1 MTKFSFEQIK
11 EFLKKLRPLDIIIV
25 AIILVALAVGA
36 FTALG
41 KRMTSSEQIEATTK
55 VDIEVYFRGVV
66 VTSNNSPFEVGDETF
81 ITIRNVPYTK
91 LKITNVNY
99 DRKKV
104 ILPEGTSG
112 YQVVDDLTSP
122 FNYDFLVTV
131 EDEAKITKDGAVVGG
146 NKIKIGL
153 PVTLEGVD
161 YRLNGVVANISV
173 SKDAENAIA
182 GDKQDIE
189 KQVNKNQ
196 DVH

>member
-1 MTKFSFEQIK
+1 MDKILTL
-11 EFLKKLRPLDIIIV
+11 LKKLRPLDIIITV
-25 AIILVALAVGA
+25 IILIALIVGVVT
-36 FTALG
+36 FLD
-41 KRMTSSEQIEATTK
+41 KRATSSKQIEASTK

-66 VTSNNSPFEVGDETF
+66 VTSNNSPFETGDETF

-91 LKITNVNY
+91 LKITSVNY

-104 ILPEGTSG
+104 MLPIGKNG

-131 EDEAKITKDGAVVGG
+131 EDDAKITKDGAVVGG

-153 PVTLEGVD
+153 PVTFEGVD
-161 YRLNGVVANISV
+161 YRLNGIVSNISV
-173 SKDAENAIA
+173 SKKADGGSVNKE
-182 GDKQDIE
+182 IE

>member
-1 MTKFSFEQIK
+1 MDKILTL
-11 EFLKKLRPLDIIIV
+11 LKKLRPLDIIITV
-25 AIILVALAVGA
+25 IILIALIVGVVT
-36 FTALG
+36 FLG
-41 KRMTSSEQIEATTK
+41 KRATSSKQIEASTK

-66 VTSNNSPFEVGDETF
+66 VTSNNSPFETGDETF

-91 LKITNVNY
+91 LKITSVNY

-104 ILPEGTSG
+104 MLPIEKNG

-131 EDEAKITKDGAVVGG
+131 EDDAKITKDGAVVGG

-153 PVTLEGVD
+153 PVTFEGVD
-161 YRLNGVVANISV
+161 YRLNGIVSNISV
-173 SKDAENAIA
+173 SKKADGGSVNKE
-182 GDKQDIE
+182 IE

>member
-1 MTKFSFEQIK
+1 MN
-11 EFLKKLRPLDIIIV
+11 FLKKLRPFDIFVIV
-25 AIILVALAVGA
+25 LLLISFMVFFV
-36 FTALG
+36 TKTG
-41 KRMTSSEQIEATTK
+41 KRATSSKQIEAETK

-66 VTSNNSPFEVGDETF
+66 ITSKNSPFKEGEETF

-91 LKITNVNY
+91 LKIKSTSFE
-99 DRKKV
+99 RKK
-104 ILPEGTSG
+104 IMLPAAGAK

-131 EDEAKITKDGAVVGG
+131 EDDAKITKDGAVVGG

-161 YRLNGVVANISV
+161 YKLNGVVSNITL
-173 SKDAENAIA
+173 SKPAA
-182 GDKQDIE
+182 GNIVNDDIDIE
-189 KQVNKNQ
+189 VNKNQ

>member
-1 MTKFSFEQIK
+1 MEIISKI
-11 EFLKKLRPLDIIIV
+11 LKKLRPLDIII
-25 AIILVALAVGA
+25 ILIVLMALIVGMA
-36 FTALG
+36 TFAG
-41 KRMTSSEQIEATTK
+41 KRATSDNQIEASTK

-66 VTSNNSPFEVGDETF
+66 VTSNNSPFETGDETF

-104 ILPEGTSG
+104 MMPTSTGG
-112 YQVVDDLTSP
+112 YKVVDDVTSP

-131 EDEAKITKDGAVVGG
+131 EDDAKITKDGAVVGG

-161 YRLNGVVANISV
+161 YRLNGIVSNISV
-173 SKDAENAIA
+173 SKKAENTAV
-182 GDKQDIE
+182 DNEIE

>member
-1 MTKFSFEQIK
+1 MEKFLKLF
-11 EFLKKLRPLDIIIV
+11 KKLRPLDLIIIV
-25 AIILVALAVGA
+25 IILAAMLVGA
-36 FTALG
+36 LTFFG
-41 KRMTSSEQIEATTK
+41 KRATSSAQIEASTK
-55 VDIEVYFRGVV
+55 VDIEVYFRNVV
-66 VTSNNSPFEVGDETF
+66 VTSNNSPFETGDETF

-104 ILPEGTSG
+104 ILPTVNNN
-112 YQVVDDLTSP
+112 YQVVDDLSSP
-122 FNYDFLVTV
+122 FSYDFLVTV
-131 EDEAKITKDGAVVGG
+131 EDDAKITKDGAVVGG

-161 YRLNGVVANISV
+161 YRLNGVVSNISL
-173 SKDAENAIA
+173 SKKADGGTINEE
-182 GDKQDIE
+182 IE